1 MANQETVIQNESML
15 EVGCDP
21 DVLVW
26 RQQVGNFR
34 AMDNP
39 NRIVKIGVPGMSDA
53 MMIVR
58 VKITPEMVG
67 KEIGVAVAPEFKVP
81 RSGRQSEKQ
90 KLWQASFE
98 RRGGVYRLIR
108 SAAEML
114 ALVRDVKEGRW

>member
-81 RSGRQSEKQ
+81 RSGRQSDKQ

-98 RRGGVYRLIR
+98 RRGGIYRLIR

>member
-1 MANQETVIQNESML
+1 MANQETIIQNEAML

-39 NRIVKIGVPGMSDA
+39 NRIVKIGIPGMSDA
-53 MMIVR
+53 MMVVR
-58 VKITPEMVG
+58 VKITPDMVG

-81 RSGRQSEKQ
+81 KSGRQSDKQ
-90 KLWQASFE
+90 KLWQASIE
-98 RRGGVYRLIR
+98 RRGGIYRLIR
-108 SAAEML
+108 SAADML

>member
-98 RRGGVYRLIR
+98 RRGGIYRLIR

>member
-1 MANQETVIQNESML
+1 MANQETVIQNEAML
-15 EVGCDP
+15 EVGCDS

-81 RSGRQSEKQ
+81 RSGRQSDKQ

-98 RRGGVYRLIR
+98 RRGGIYRLIR

>member
-81 RSGRQSEKQ
+81 RSGRQSDKQ

>member
-1 MANQETVIQNESML
+1 ML

-81 RSGRQSEKQ
+81 RSGRQSDKQ

-98 RRGGVYRLIR
+98 RRGGIYRLIR